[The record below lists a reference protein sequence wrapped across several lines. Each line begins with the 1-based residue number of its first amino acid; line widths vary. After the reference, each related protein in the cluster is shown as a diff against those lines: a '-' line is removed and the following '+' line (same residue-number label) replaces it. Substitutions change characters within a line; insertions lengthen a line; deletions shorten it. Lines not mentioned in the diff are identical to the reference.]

1 MDPSII
7 GSPQFGMMWR
17 KKLQGNYRGWT
28 EQIFAQALVYT
39 PDDTQF
45 VYVASQMNMVYKID
59 AKTGDILTSRNL
71 AIPFLV
77 SELDDCNDISFV
89 IGSTATGVIDDK
101 TNTWYLTTKTYRD
114 QSDVEKG
121 RANGRYLIHA
131 LDTRTL
137 EEKPG
142 YPVNIEGLIARN
154 NPIRMFQGGIH
165 HQRPALMQSGPYI
178 YAGFASRISTDCVQY
193 NFTGW
198 IIGWN
203 GQTGEIVERFAT
215 EGGPEDKKGGGVWMS
230 GGGLAQ
236 DSRKSHFADSLP
248 RYASQLSTI
257 PVPGRQPPTALEEAA
272 VHMAIN
278 SDGSLAVIDFCMFHF
293 PFSRY
298 SQALDGADKDLGTSG
313 IALLDPTV
321 FKSPTV
327 ARIGC
332 IAGKSGKLY
341 FLNLDDLGGYQMG
354 PNKKDAVL
362 QTTELPNSVFAT
374 AGSYPLEGGY
384 VYVNVV
390 QYPTFVFKFSVGP
403 NGEPVFT
410 QVAQSNEKTAFV
422 LGVGHGTSTSLNG
435 QAGTGLY
442 WVTDIQGL
450 NLRIYKAVPE
460 NGVLVLLK
468 GLNVPAQIKFS
479 RPTFGNGRAY
489 LTTSDGHLVAVGSP
503 VNPPMNCSSP
513 VEFGNATIGGAVV
526 TKTLSCKAN
535 IAVTVTGIGPR
546 IAQYFSVSD
555 LPTFPLALTAGQIVS
570 FKTTFKPT
578 APGPLSDDIYVNT
591 TNSIADYADNTPI
604 AVRGVATSLTPVLF
618 ISPNTVSFAGIIT
631 GENPAGYNRAVIIQ
645 NQGSTTL
652 TISEI
657 NVSTTSEAGPFLPPG
672 TTAAG
677 PFTFT
682 GFPTTIPPES
692 SVTVNINFNPT
703 TEGNFGAYVQFK
715 TNGGTKFL
723 TVVAT
728 AGSYPKALIEFE
740 KVDGSG
746 WTAYQPGVPFSFGTV
761 FEQATRTLRMRLT
774 NFGNPS
780 DLPLELTL
788 SSGHTDTFGTS
799 ARNGIDLGEGTEL
812 AAGQSATAQLFCSV
826 PKSQVNVDAYV
837 ANSTWTMNTNDPT
850 MGKQDIVFSCDAVSE
865 QLGPLKANSQGRY
878 RYIGCF
884 KENNPGRQLSNQL
897 YGADTNE
904 NGKCMSG
911 CAGAAQNFIFAGT
924 QYHRECWCGNTIP
937 SLKVGEEECNFDCS
951 GNGTQICG
959 GNGYFGGG
967 SYISLFADS
976 DRYNPGGPVSSS
988 STTGDPTGSP
998 TPTPTGGP
1006 IDNPGNSNFGFA
1018 GCYTEA
1024 TIGRALSVLT
1034 ASDTMTVN
1042 TCLDICNTY
1051 EYAGLEYGRLSLY
1064 TKKKGPTPTGSN
1076 SSSSSATATGTTASS
1091 SVSPTP
1097 TGPIDNPGNVNY
1109 SFVGCYTEPPAGRAL
1124 TLLTASDTMDVNTC
1138 LGICST
1144 YEYAG
1149 LEYGSECWCGNSLAL
1164 GAVSTDVSQCRMTC
1178 KGNPFEYC
1186 GAGNRLSLYKKNAV
1200 LTTTT
1205 SSGTTSSTSS
1215 SSSSTTTITSST
1227 GTSTSTSSSV
1237 SPTPTGP
1244 IDNPGNA
1251 NYSFV
1256 GCYAEPPTGRALS
1269 VLTGASDM
1277 TIDKCGAAQVPVT
1290 ECRMKCAGNALEYC
1304 GAGQRLSLY
1313 KKKDLISSSSSSAAG
1328 STSPASSTSTSASGS
1343 SSATSTSTTGTP
1355 LPTGPTINPGNANYT
1370 YLACYTEATAGR
1382 ALSGK
1387 SLAADDMT
1395 VPKCLEACAGFRYA
1409 GLEYRRE
1416 CYCGNTFNAGAV
1428 VAPSS
1433 QCGLTCMGYVFNY
1446 CGGGSRLTVYEKRN
1460 ETASSS
1466 SSSSGVGLAAAALML
1481 SDSNSTSTSVTTT
1494 SGSSSTSSTSI
1505 SSSAST
1511 SGGSASSA
1519 SAPNSSSTSSVSSV
1533 NATVTSSS
1541 STSTSAS
1548 TTTSATPTAWSYLG
1562 CANQTEPRA
1571 LNGGRL
1577 TSGSMTV
1584 TKCQAFCID
1593 RNLTLSGLEAG
1604 NECYC
1609 GTALQ
1614 NHSRFGFTGCN
1625 TACSGNSS
1633 QTCGGSSRLSVYN
1646 YTLTEPPVAAHVAAV
1661 ETYITQGCYTD
1672 DALSSFSF
1680 TNNTRMT
1687 VELCVGACRE
1697 RNSTYAGLESGEQCH
1712 CGTTVASS
1720 ASRLPDVECDAPC
1733 KGNVHEY
1740 CGAENKL
1747 SLYMNQPSNITT
1759 AGLPGLV
1766 DDITE

>member
-7 GSPQFGMMWR
+7 ASPQFGIIWR
-17 KKLQGNYRGWT
+17 KKLRGNYRGWT

-59 AKTGDILTSRNL
+59 AKTGDILISRNL

-114 QSDVEKG
+114 QNDVEKG

-142 YPVNIEGLIARN
+142 YPVDLEGLIARN

-178 YAGFASRISTDCVQY
+178 YAGFASRSPSSTDCVQY

-203 GQTGEIVERFAT
+203 GQTGQIVERFAT

-236 DSRKSHFADSLP
+236 DSR

-278 SDGSLAVIDFCMFHF
+278 SDGTLDVIDFSNIRFQ
-293 PFSRY
+293 
-298 SQALDGADKDLGTSG
+298 QALDGADKDLGTSG

-321 FKSPTV
+321 FRTPTV

-362 QTTELPNSVFAT
+362 QTTELLNSVFAT

-390 QYPTFVFKFSVGP
+390 QHPTVVFKFSVGP

-435 QAGTGLY
+435 QPGTGLY

-468 GLNVPAQIKFS
+468 GLNIPAQIKFS
-479 RPTFGNGRAY
+479 RPTFGNGKAY
-489 LTTSDGHLVAVGSP
+489 LTTSDGNLVAVGSP

-513 VEFGNATIGGAVV
+513 IEFGNATIGGAGV
-526 TKTLSCKAN
+526 TKTLSCTAN
-535 IAVTVTGIGPR
+535 IAVSVTGIGPR
-546 IAQYFSVSD
+546 MAQYFSVSD
-555 LPTFPLALTAGQIVS
+555 LPNFPLALTAGQTVS

-591 TNSIADYADNTPI
+591 TNSIANYADNTPI

-631 GENPAGYNRAVIIQ
+631 GENPDGYNRAVMIQ
-645 NQGSTTL
+645 NQGGTDLVIT
-652 TISEI
+652 EI
-657 NVSTTSEAGPFLPPG
+657 KVSTTGEAGPFLPPG
-672 TTAAG
+672 TTVAG

-682 GFPTTIPPES
+682 GLPTTIPPES
-692 SVTVNINFNPT
+692 SVTANINFKPT
-703 TEGNFGAYVQFK
+703 TDGNFGAYVQFK

-728 AGSYPKALIEFE
+728 AGSHPKALIEFE

-761 FEQATRTLRMRLT
+761 FQQTTRTLRMRLT
-774 NFGNPS
+774 NFGNAS
-780 DLPLELTL
+780 LR
-788 SSGHTDTFGTS
+788 HTDTFKIS

-850 MGKQDIVFSCDAVSE
+850 MGKQDIVFACDAVSE

-897 YGADTNE
+897 YGADDNE

-924 QYHRECWCGNTIP
+924 QYHRECWCGNKIP
-937 SLKVGEEECNFDCS
+937 TQKVGEEDCNFDCS
-951 GNGTQICG
+951 GNGTQLCG

-976 DRYNPGGPVSSS
+976 DRYNPGDPVSSTT
-988 STTGDPTGSP
+988 TTGSPTGSP

-1006 IDNPGNSNFGFA
+1006 IDNPGNSNFSFA

-1024 TIGRALSVLT
+1024 TTGRALSVLT
-1034 ASDTMTVN
+1034 GSDTMTVD
-1042 TCLDICNTY
+1042 TCLGICNSY
-1051 EYAGLEYGRLSLY
+1051 EYAGLEYGR
-1064 TKKKGPTPTGSN
+1064 
-1076 SSSSSATATGTTASS
+1076 
-1091 SVSPTP
+1091 
-1097 TGPIDNPGNVNY
+1097 
-1109 SFVGCYTEPPAGRAL
+1109 
-1124 TLLTASDTMDVNTC
+1124 
-1138 LGICST
+1138 
-1144 YEYAG
+1144 
-1149 LEYGSECWCGNSLAL
+1149 ECWCGNTLAS
-1164 GAVSTDVSQCRMTC
+1164 GAVPAPQ
-1178 KGNPFEYC
+1178 
-1186 GAGNRLSLYKKNAV
+1186 
-1200 LTTTT
+1200 
-1205 SSGTTSSTSS
+1205 
-1215 SSSSTTTITSST
+1215 
-1227 GTSTSTSSSV
+1227 
-1237 SPTPTGP
+1237 
-1244 IDNPGNA
+1244 
-1251 NYSFV
+1251 
-1256 GCYAEPPTGRALS
+1256 
-1269 VLTGASDM
+1269 
-1277 TIDKCGAAQVPVT
+1277 T

-1304 GAGQRLSLY
+1304 GAGNRLSLY
-1313 KKKDLISSSSSSAAG
+1313 KKKDLNSSSSLSVTG
-1328 STSPASSTSTSASGS
+1328 STSSASGTGTSGSGNTTATSTSTSA
-1343 SSATSTSTTGTP
+1343 TP
-1355 LPTGPTINPGNANYT
+1355 TPTGPTINPGNTNYT
-1370 YLACYTEATAGR
+1370 YLACYTEATTGR

-1395 VPKCLEACAGFRYA
+1395 VPKCLQACAGFRYA

-1428 VAPSS
+1428 VAPST
-1433 QCGLTCMGYVFNY
+1433 QCSLTFLLLSD
-1446 CGGGSRLTVYEKRN
+1446 CGGGSRLTVYERRN
-1460 ETASSS
+1460 ETVSSS
-1466 SSSSGVGLAAAALML
+1466 SSSSTSSPSAGLGAVGAFAQIF
-1481 SDSNSTSTSVTTT
+1481 SDSNSTSTSISTA
-1494 SGSSSTSSTSI
+1494 SQLGSTSSTSSSTTLASVTG
-1505 SSSAST
+1505 SSSI
-1511 SGGSASSA
+1511 
-1519 SAPNSSSTSSVSSV
+1519 SSTSSG
-1533 NATVTSSS
+1533 NATQTSSE
-1541 STSTSAS
+1541 TD
-1548 TTTSATPTAWSYLG
+1548 
-1562 CANQTEPRA
+1562 PRA

-1577 TSGSMTV
+1577 TSESMTV

-1614 NHSRFGFTGCN
+1614 SHSTLGFTGCN

-1633 QTCGGSSRLSVYN
+1633 ETCGGSDRLSVYN
-1646 YTLTEPPVAAHVAAV
+1646 YTLTKPPAVAHVAAV
-1661 ETYITQGCYTD
+1661 ETYIAQGCYTD
-1672 DALSSFSF
+1672 DALSGFSF
-1680 TNNTRMT
+1680 TNSTGMT
-1687 VELCVGACRE
+1687 VELCVGACRG

-1720 ASRLPDVECDAPC
+1720 ASRLSDAECDIHC
-1733 KGNVHEY
+1733 TGNVHEY
-1740 CGAENKL
+1740 CGAVNKL

-1759 AGLPGLV
+1759 AGLPSLV
-1766 DDITE
+1766 DNIAE

>member
-1 MDPSII
+1 MDPSIV
-7 GSPQFGMMWR
+7 GSPQFGIMWR
-17 KKLQGNYRGWT
+17 KKLRGNYRGWT

-59 AKTGDILTSRNL
+59 AKTGDILISRNL

-89 IGSTATGVIDDK
+89 VGSTATGVIDDK
-101 TNTWYLTTKTYRD
+101 TNTWYMTTKTYRD

-121 RANGRYLIHA
+121 RMNGRYLIHA

-178 YAGFASRISTDCVQY
+178 YAGFASHCVQY

-203 GQTGEIVERFAT
+203 GQTGEIVEMFAT
-215 EGGPEDKKGGGVWMS
+215 EGGPEDTKGGGVWMS

-236 DSRKSHFADSLP
+236 DSPDSLP

-278 SDGSLAVIDFCMFHF
+278 SDGSLGVIDF
-293 PFSRY
+293 S
-298 SQALDGADKDLGTSG
+298 LDGADKDLGTSG

-321 FKSPTV
+321 FKTPTV

-362 QTTELPNSVFAT
+362 QTTELLNSVFAT

-390 QYPTFVFKFSVGP
+390 QHPTVVFKFSVGP

-410 QVAQSNEKTAFV
+410 QVAQSNENTAFV

-435 QAGTGLY
+435 QPGTGLY

-468 GLNVPAQIKFS
+468 GLNIPAQIKFS
-479 RPTFGNGRAY
+479 RPTFGNARAY
-489 LTTSDGHLVAVGSP
+489 LTTSDGHLIAVGSP
-503 VNPPMNCSSP
+503 VNPPMSCSSP
-513 VEFGNATIGGAVV
+513 IEFGNATIGGAVV
-526 TKTLSCKAN
+526 TKTLNCTAN

-546 IAQYFSVSD
+546 MAQHFSVSD
-555 LPTFPLALTAGQIVS
+555 LPTLPLALTAGQIVS
-570 FKTTFKPT
+570 FKATFKPT

-591 TNSIADYADNTPI
+591 TNSIANYADNTPI
-604 AVRGVATSLTPVLF
+604 AVRGVAISLVPVLF

-631 GENPAGYNRAVIIQ
+631 GENPDGYNRAVIIE
-645 NQGSTTL
+645 NRGSTEL
-652 TISEI
+652 VVAEI
-657 NVSTTSEAGPFLPPG
+657 NVSTTGEAGPFFPPG
-672 TTAAG
+672 TTSAG

-682 GFPTTIPPES
+682 GFPTTVPPES

-703 TEGNFGAYVQFK
+703 TDGNFGAYVRFK

-728 AGSYPKALIEFE
+728 SGSYPKALIEFE
-740 KVDGSG
+740 KIDGSG

-761 FEQATRTLRMRLT
+761 FQQTTRTLSMRLT
-774 NFGNPS
+774 NFGNAY
-780 DLPLELTL
+780 
-788 SSGHTDTFGTS
+788 TDAFKIS

-850 MGKQDIVFSCDAVSE
+850 MGKQDIMFVCNAISE

-897 YGADTNE
+897 YGADDNE

-911 CAGAAQNFIFAGT
+911 CAGTTQNFIFAGT

-937 SLKVGEEECNFDCS
+937 TLKVGEEDCNFDCS

-988 STTGDPTGSP
+988 TTTGDPTGSP

-1006 IDNPGNSNFGFA
+1006 IDNPGNSNFGFS

-1024 TIGRALSVLT
+1024 TTGRALSVLT

-1042 TCLDICNTY
+1042 TCLGVC
-1051 EYAGLEYGRLSLY
+1051 
-1064 TKKKGPTPTGSN
+1064 
-1076 SSSSSATATGTTASS
+1076 SA
-1091 SVSPTP
+1091 
-1097 TGPIDNPGNVNY
+1097 
-1109 SFVGCYTEPPAGRAL
+1109 
-1124 TLLTASDTMDVNTC
+1124 
-1138 LGICST
+1138 

-1149 LEYGSECWCGNSLAL
+1149 LEYGSECWCGNTLA
-1164 GAVSTDVSQCRMTC
+1164 S
-1178 KGNPFEYC
+1178 
-1186 GAGNRLSLYKKNAV
+1186 
-1200 LTTTT
+1200 
-1205 SSGTTSSTSS
+1205 
-1215 SSSSTTTITSST
+1215 
-1227 GTSTSTSSSV
+1227 
-1237 SPTPTGP
+1237 
-1244 IDNPGNA
+1244 
-1251 NYSFV
+1251 
-1256 GCYAEPPTGRALS
+1256 
-1269 VLTGASDM
+1269 
-1277 TIDKCGAAQVPVT
+1277 GAAPAPLT
-1290 ECRMKCAGNALEYC
+1290 ECRMKCAGNATEYC

-1313 KKKDLISSSSSSAAG
+1313 KRKDLSSSSSLSA
-1328 STSPASSTSTSASGS
+1328 TSSTSTSSGS
-1343 SSATSTSTTGTP
+1343 STTSSTSTSGTP
-1355 LPTGPTINPGNANYT
+1355 MPTGPTINPGNANYT
-1370 YLACYTEATAGR
+1370 YLACYTEATTGR

-1387 SLAADDMT
+1387 FLAADDMT

-1416 CYCGNTFNAGAV
+1416 CFCGDTFSAGAV

-1460 ETASSS
+1460 QTESISS
-1466 SSSSGVGLAAAALML
+1466 SSSSGLSGAVLAAAGAPAP
-1481 SDSNSTSTSVTTT
+1481 
-1494 SGSSSTSSTSI
+1494 TSSD

-1511 SGGSASSA
+1511 SMTTTSALGSASSTSNSSSNSTSGSSISST
-1519 SAPNSSSTSSVSSV
+1519 SAPGGSSTSSV
-1533 NATVTSSS
+1533 NTTGTSSE
-1541 STSTSAS
+1541 TD
-1548 TTTSATPTAWSYLG
+1548 
-1562 CANQTEPRA
+1562 PRA

-1577 TSGSMTV
+1577 ISGSMTV

-1614 NHSRFGFTGCN
+1614 SHSTLGFTGCN

-1646 YTLTEPPVAAHVAAV
+1646 YTLTEPPVVAHVAAV

-1672 DALSSFSF
+1672 DALSGFSF
-1680 TNNTRMT
+1680 TNSTGMT

-1697 RNSTYAGLESGEQCH
+1697 RNSTYAGLEFGEQCH

-1720 ASRLPDVECDAPC
+1720 ASRLSNAECDVPC

-1740 CGAENKL
+1740 CGAGNKL
-1747 SLYMNQPSNITT
+1747 SLYRDQPSNITT
-1759 AGLPGLV
+1759 AGLPALV

>member
-7 GSPQFGMMWR
+7 ASPQFGIIWR
-17 KKLQGNYRGWT
+17 KKLRGNYRGWV

-59 AKTGDILTSRNL
+59 AKTGDILISRNL

-114 QSDVEKG
+114 QTDVEKG

-142 YPVNIEGLIARN
+142 YPVDLEGLIARN

-178 YAGFASRISTDCVQY
+178 YAGFASRNSTDCVQY

-198 IIGWN
+198 VIGWN
-203 GQTGEIVERFAT
+203 GQTGQIVERFAT
-215 EGGPEDKKGGGVWMS
+215 EGGPEDKKGGGIWMS

-236 DSRKSHFADSLP
+236 DSRKFHFVRLYYSDSFH

-278 SDGSLAVIDFCMFHF
+278 SDGTLDVIDFCMFH
-293 PFSRY
+293 SR
-298 SQALDGADKDLGTSG
+298 QALDGADKDLGTSG
-313 IALLDPTV
+313 IALLDPAV
-321 FKSPTV
+321 FRTPAV
-327 ARIGC
+327 GRIGC

-362 QTTELPNSVFAT
+362 QTTELLNSVFAT

-390 QYPTFVFKFSVGP
+390 QHPTVVFKFSVGP

-410 QVAQSNEKTAFV
+410 QVAQSNENTAFV
-422 LGVGHGTSTSLNG
+422 LGVGHGTTTSLNG
-435 QAGTGLY
+435 QPGTGLY
-442 WVTDIQGL
+442 WVTDIQGI

-468 GLNVPAQIKFS
+468 GLNIPAQIKFS
-479 RPTFGNGRAY
+479 RPTFGNGKAY
-489 LTTSDGHLVAVGSP
+489 LTTSDGNLVAVGSP

-513 VEFGNATIGGAVV
+513 IEFGNATIGGAGV
-526 TKTLSCKAN
+526 TKTLSCTAN
-535 IAVTVTGIGPR
+535 IAVSVTGIGPR
-546 IAQYFSVSD
+546 MAQYFSVSD
-555 LPTFPLALTAGQIVS
+555 IPAFPLALTAGQTVS

-591 TNSIADYADNTPI
+591 TNSIANFADNTPI

-631 GENPAGYNRAVIIQ
+631 GENPAGYDRAVMIQ
-645 NQGSTTL
+645 NKGSTELVIT
-652 TISEI
+652 EI
-657 NVSTTSEAGPFLPPG
+657 NVSTTSEAGPFFPPG

-677 PFTFT
+677 PFVFT
-682 GFPTTIPPES
+682 GLPKTIPPES
-692 SVTVNINFNPT
+692 SVTANINFKPT
-703 TEGNFGAYVQFK
+703 TDGNFGAYVQFK

-728 AGSYPKALIEFE
+728 AGSHPKALIEFE

-761 FEQATRTLRMRLT
+761 FQQATRTLSMRLT
-774 NFGNPS
+774 NFGNAS
-780 DLPLELTL
+780 EREY
-788 SSGHTDTFGTS
+788 TDTFKIS

-812 AAGQSATAQLFCSV
+812 AAGKSATAQLFCSV

-897 YGADTNE
+897 YGANDNE

-911 CAGAAQNFIFAGT
+911 CAGAAQSFIFAGT
-924 QYHRECWCGNTIP
+924 QYHRECWCGNKIP
-937 SLKVGEEECNFDCS
+937 IQKVGEEECNFDCS
-951 GNGTQICG
+951 GNGTQLCG

-976 DRYNPGGPVSSS
+976 DRYNPGNLS
-988 STTGDPTGSP
+988 STTTTGSPTGSP

-1006 IDNPGNSNFGFA
+1006 IDNPGNSNFSFT

-1024 TIGRALSVLT
+1024 TAGRALSVLT
-1034 ASDTMTVN
+1034 ASDTMTVD
-1042 TCLDICNTY
+1042 TCLGICNAY
-1051 EYAGLEYGRLSLY
+1051 EYAGLEYGR
-1064 TKKKGPTPTGSN
+1064 
-1076 SSSSSATATGTTASS
+1076 
-1091 SVSPTP
+1091 
-1097 TGPIDNPGNVNY
+1097 
-1109 SFVGCYTEPPAGRAL
+1109 
-1124 TLLTASDTMDVNTC
+1124 
-1138 LGICST
+1138 
-1144 YEYAG
+1144 
-1149 LEYGSECWCGNSLAL
+1149 ECWCGNTLAS
-1164 GAVSTDVSQCRMTC
+1164 GAV
-1178 KGNPFEYC
+1178 P
-1186 GAGNRLSLYKKNAV
+1186 APA
-1200 LTTTT
+1200 
-1205 SSGTTSSTSS
+1205 
-1215 SSSSTTTITSST
+1215 
-1227 GTSTSTSSSV
+1227 
-1237 SPTPTGP
+1237 
-1244 IDNPGNA
+1244 
-1251 NYSFV
+1251 
-1256 GCYAEPPTGRALS
+1256 
-1269 VLTGASDM
+1269 
-1277 TIDKCGAAQVPVT
+1277 T

-1304 GAGQRLSLY
+1304 GAGSRLSLY
-1313 KKKDLISSSSSSAAG
+1313 KKKDLNSSSSLLVTG
-1328 STSPASSTSTSASGS
+1328 STISTSGTASSGSGNDSATSTSASTT
-1343 SSATSTSTTGTP
+1343 TSTSATP
-1355 LPTGPTINPGNANYT
+1355 TPTGPTINPGNTNYT
-1370 YLACYTEATAGR
+1370 YLACYTEATTGR

-1395 VPKCLEACAGFRYA
+1395 VPKCLQACAGFRYA

-1416 CYCGNTFNAGAV
+1416 CYCGNTFNAGAI
-1428 VAPSS
+1428 VAPST
-1433 QCGLTCMGYVFNY
+1433 QCSLTCMGYY
-1446 CGGGSRLTVYEKRN
+1446 SCGGGGRLTVYERKN
-1460 ETASSS
+1460 ETISSS
-1466 SSSSGVGLAAAALML
+1466 SSSSTSSPSASLGAVGALAQIS
-1481 SDSNSTSTSVTTT
+1481 SDSGSTHTSISTALSTSSSSFSSTSGSPTPPASVT
-1494 SGSSSTSSTSI
+1494 GSSSTSSGNATQTS
-1505 SSSAST
+1505 
-1511 SGGSASSA
+1511 
-1519 SAPNSSSTSSVSSV
+1519 SSSTL
-1533 NATVTSSS
+1533 T

-1548 TTTSATPTAWSYLG
+1548 GTTSATPTAWSYLG
-1562 CANQTEPRA
+1562 CANETDPRA

-1577 TSGSMTV
+1577 TSESMTV

-1614 NHSRFGFTGCN
+1614 SHSTLGFTGCN
-1625 TACSGNSS
+1625 TVCSGNSS
-1633 QTCGGSSRLSVYN
+1633 ETCGGSDRLSVYN
-1646 YTLTEPPVAAHVAAV
+1646 YTLTDPPAVAHVAAV
-1661 ETYITQGCYTD
+1661 ETYITQGCYTG
-1672 DALSSFSF
+1672 DALSGFSF
-1680 TNNTRMT
+1680 TNSTGMT
-1687 VELCVGACRE
+1687 VELCVGACRGK
-1697 RNSTYAGLESGEQCH
+1697 NSTYAGLESGEQCH

-1720 ASRLPDVECDAPC
+1720 ASRLSDAECDVPC
-1733 KGNVHEY
+1733 KGNVREY
-1740 CGAENKL
+1740 CGAVNKL

-1759 AGLPGLV
+1759 TGLPSLV
-1766 DDITE
+1766 DNIAE